1 MYILT
6 NKYVSGIICDACI
19 TDNMQDFNIDL

>member
-6 NKYVSGIICDACI
+6 DKYVSGIICDACI
-19 TDNMQDFNIDL
+19 TNNNQYFGIDL